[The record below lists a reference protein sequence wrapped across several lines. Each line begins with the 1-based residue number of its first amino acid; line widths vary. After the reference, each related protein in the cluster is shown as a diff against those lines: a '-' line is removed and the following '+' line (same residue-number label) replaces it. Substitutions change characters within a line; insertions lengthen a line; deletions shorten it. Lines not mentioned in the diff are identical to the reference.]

1 MLFVRNK
8 KGNSVT
14 TAENNIRGENAQ
26 PMVHHVENV
35 VKLSIDSLS
44 AVLAKG
50 NNLTKEQRQSSK
62 EVSTQLKTGAMMTM
76 MKF

>member
-1 MLFVRNK
+1 MLFVRSK

-35 VKLSIDSLS
+35 VKLITGSLS
-44 AVLAKG
+44 AILANG
-50 NNLTKEQRQSSK
+50 NNLTKE
-62 EVSTQLKTGAMMTM
+62 
-76 MKF
+76 

>member
-1 MLFVRNK
+1 MLFERSK

-35 VKLSIDSLS
+35 VRLIIGSLA
-44 AVLAKG
+44 AVPSNG
-50 NNLTKEQRQSSK
+50 NNLTK
-62 EVSTQLKTGAMMTM
+62 
-76 MKF
+76 

>member
-14 TAENNIRGENAQ
+14 TAENNVRGENAQ
-26 PMVHHVENV
+26 PMVYHVKNV
-35 VKLSIDSLS
+35 VKLIIGSLS
-44 AVLAKG
+44 AVLANG

-62 EVSTQLKTGAMMTM
+62 EVSTQFRTGATMTM

>member
-14 TAENNIRGENAQ
+14 TAENNTRGENVQ

-35 VKLSIDSLS
+35 VKLIIGSLS
-44 AVLAKG
+44 AVLANG
-50 NNLTKEQRQSSK
+50 NNLTKEQGQSSK
-62 EVSTQLKTGAMMTM
+62 EVSMQLRTGAMMTM
-76 MKF
+76 IKF